1 VAFLK
6 ERGFKAR
13 ALALVV
19 MASDSPTEFEANRSS
34 RGSAGS
40 SRVDDQRHRR
50 LPAGVISARGLPASS
65 R

>member
-19 MASDSPTEFEANRSS
+19 MASDSPAEFEAKKIEQ
-34 RGSAGS
+34 G
-40 SRVDDQRHRR
+40 
-50 LPAGVISARGLPASS
+50 
-65 R
+65 